1 MTGIKTLSAQR
12 QTRCPLPDWENGCV
26 RIINLSVGMALI
38 WLCLI
43 TYVQAADETTRAR
56 DAQAQPDRN
65 VVVELLPEAPAE
77 FSISPAKKSAGAWR
91 IEGPNGLIGLV
102 ASTAEVSGSVGYSG
116 QPIDILVGITPDG
129 RISGAVLVRHSEP
142 VLTLGISDEDIDRY
156 VNGFAGYDLKSVQVD
171 AFADSSQLP
180 PIIARATVS
189 TGAIRDAILRTARA
203 VAIEE
208 DVLSAGGGGID
219 RTTYAPKIW
228 QALVSDGSVAHARLE
243 MDEARRGFGDI
254 AIPLPEGGDP
264 FIELWAAILDPPTI
278 GQNLLGAMAYSRQMA
293 SLPGNAVAL
302 FVGGAG
308 FHSYRGTNYVQTG
321 IFDRISVVQSGTEH
335 RPRRENYVRIDKL
348 GMAGAPP
355 MTEMSL
361 FRLDASQGFDAT
373 QPFEIVVRADRERSD
388 GTNASITLPL
398 TYRLPETYV
407 LASAESQPRSET
419 PLWISAWERKPVTIA
434 IVGLMLMIVTVI
446 FFAQESFVRRPQV
459 WLYTRTGF
467 LLFTLFFLGW
477 YANGQLSVVQVIA
490 FFHSLLHGF
499 RWETFLIEPVIF
511 ILWSFVALGLL
522 FLGRGVYCG
531 WLCPFGALQELLNE
545 GAKRLGIRQ
554 IEVPFAVQER
564 LWAIKYTVFLAILG
578 MSFYSMERALV
589 MAEVEPFKTAISMRF
604 MRDWPFVL
612 FAIALLTAGL
622 FIERFFCRYLCPLGA
637 ALGIPAK
644 MKLFDWLHRR
654 PQCGREC
661 RYCETQCTVGA
672 IDPLGRINP
681 NECVLCLRCQVI
693 MCDAS
698 QCVAL
703 KRRAGRSADSG
714 RQAPPPRPTM
724 EEKSA

>member
-1 MTGIKTLSAQR
+1 MTVINTLSAQR
-12 QTRCPLPDWENGCV
+12 QSWRQLRLWPNRCTRIKIAC
-26 RIINLSVGMALI
+26 VGMALI
-38 WLCLI
+38 CLSLI
-43 TYVQAADETTRAR
+43 APAQAADDTAR
-56 DAQAQPDRN
+56 PQAEEAAPDRAS
-65 VVVELLPEAPAE
+65 VVRVLREAPE
-77 FSISPAKKSAGAWR
+77 VFSISPTRKSAGAWR
-91 IEGPNGLIGLV
+91 IEGPGGLVGLV
-102 ASTAEVSGSVGYSG
+102 ASTAKVSGSVGYSG
-116 QPIDILVGITPDG
+116 QPIDILFGITPDG
-129 RISGAVLVRHSEP
+129 RISGAVLMRHSEP
-142 VLTLGISDEDIDRY
+142 VLTLGISDEDIERY
-156 VNGFAGYDLKSVQVD
+156 VNGFAGYDLKSVQVE

-189 TGAIRDAILRTARA
+189 TGVIRDAILRTARA
-203 VAIEE
+203 VALEE
-208 DVLSAGGGGID
+208 GVVSAGGAGID
-219 RTTYAPKIW
+219 RTTYAPKTW
-228 QALVSDGSVAHARLE
+228 QALVSDGSISHARLE

-254 AIPLPEGGDP
+254 AIPLPEAGDP

-278 GQNLLGAMAYSRQMA
+278 GQNLLGAQAYSRQMA

-302 FVGGAG
+302 FFGGSG

-321 IFDRISVVQSGTEH
+321 IFDRIAVVQSGTEY
-335 RPRRENYVRIDKL
+335 RLQRENYVRIDKL
-348 GMAGAPP
+348 AIAGAPP
-355 MTEMSL
+355 LKEISL
-361 FRLDASQGFDAT
+361 FRLDTGQGFDAT

-388 GTNASITLPL
+388 GATASITQPL
-398 TYRLPETYV
+398 TYRLPKTYV
-407 LASAESQPRSET
+407 LASAGSAPRSET
-419 PLWISAWERKPVTIA
+419 PLWIAAWERKPATIA
-434 IVGLMLMIVTVI
+434 IVCLMLVVVTVI
-446 FFAQESFVRRPQV
+446 FFAQEAFVRRPKL

-490 FFHSLLHGF
+490 FFHSLLNGF

-564 LWAIKYTVFLAILG
+564 LWAIKYTLFLLILG
-578 MSFYSMERALV
+578 VSFYSMERALV
-589 MAEVEPFKTAISMRF
+589 MAEIEPFKTAISMRF
-604 MRDWPFVL
+604 MREWPFVL
-612 FAIALLTAGL
+612 FAMALLTAGL
-622 FIERFFCRYLCPLGA
+622 FIERFFCRYVCPLGA

-681 NECVLCLRCQVI
+681 NECVLCLRCQVT

-698 QCVAL
+698 QCIAL
-703 KRRAGRSADSG
+703 KRRAGRGAEGGHHS
-714 RQAPPPRPTM
+714 PPPRPTM